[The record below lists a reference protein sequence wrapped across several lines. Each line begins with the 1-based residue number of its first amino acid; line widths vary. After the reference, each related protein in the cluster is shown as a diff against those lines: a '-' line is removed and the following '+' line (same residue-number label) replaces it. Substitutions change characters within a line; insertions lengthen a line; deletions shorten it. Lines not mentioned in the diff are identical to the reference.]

1 MSALDGLSVSFR
13 YLPDMIGTVQGDS
26 YVPGTVRVQWH
37 EPRSHT
43 GVHKISDLVVRQE
56 KETDEEEAAAPPG

>member
-1 MSALDGLSVSFR
+1 
-13 YLPDMIGTVQGDS
+13 MIGTVQGDS

-37 EPRSHT
+37 HPRSHT

-56 KETDEEEAAAPPG
+56 KETQDDEEAAAPPG